1 MSLFKTEPDYSHLP
15 EGPENKS
22 WCPTCKRFI
31 DEEEVVLNIFKDNI
45 EYSHDIEYGGCGGEV
60 E

>member
-15 EGPENKS
+15 EYPENKC
-22 WCPTCKRFI
+22 WCPTCQKFI
-31 DEEEVVLNIFKDNI
+31 DEEEVLLSIFKDKI
-45 EYSHDIEYGGCGGEV
+45 EYTHDIEYGGCGGKV